1 MPFPTVSLGKV
12 RRNVSV
18 RNINSISIIGI
29 LPKYSGNICYSFY
42 PQGKKSPSTEHNPV
56 PILYQSNS
64 PGCPNSPLVIFLKF
78 MRYKEVVQRA
88 MTIRGMDELK
98 NTENRKNI
106 NGL

>member
-1 MPFPTVSLGKV
+1 MCLLEISTVSVLLV
-12 RRNVSV
+12 NCQ
-18 RNINSISIIGI
+18 NIQEIFVT
-29 LPKYSGNICYSFY
+29 LFTPR
-42 PQGKKSPSTEHNPV
+42 GKKSPSTEHNPV
-56 PILYQSNS
+56 PVLYQSNS

-88 MTIRGMDELK
+88 MNIRVMDELK